1 MQQKIYFTANQ
12 QFGRPSAIRDFQRPF
27 ENVEDMNLSLEES
40 WNSTVEKDDIVYVLG
55 NFAWDPTTA
64 EDMLKRLN
72 GTIVL
77 VEGEHDSAILDLSK
91 RKVMPKDCGLVEP
104 LFASPTE
111 KIAISYWPMH
121 EWPGKS
127 KGYYHFFGFPNKKYK
142 TDHKKKMVNVACDF
156 WGYKPKSLDSIM
168 DLFNDIET

>member
-1 MQQKIYFTANQ
+1 
-12 QFGRPSAIRDFQRPF
+12 
-27 ENVEDMNLSLEES
+27 
-40 WNSTVEKDDIVYVLG
+40 
-55 NFAWDPTTA
+55 
-64 EDMLKRLN
+64 
-72 GTIVL
+72 
-77 VEGEHDSAILDLSK
+77 
-91 RKVMPKDCGLVEP
+91 
-104 LFASPTE
+104 
-111 KIAISYWPMH
+111 MH